1 MVRVRFFRGITAAV
15 CLAAM
20 VSFAGAAD
28 PKSKPAN
35 KDIEALRQTIEEQSK
50 QIEALTQQIA
60 HLTEL
65 LEAHGISTASA
76 TATPSPSPAASPTPE
91 NTGPAMAGVVE
102 TPGTHTV
109 TKGET
114 LTSIAKHYK
123 ITVGEL
129 EKVNKISNDRTL
141 QIGQVLTIP
150 AATPSPTPE
159 EKKENQ

>member
-1 MVRVRFFRGITAAV
+1 MVRVRFFHGITAAA

-20 VSFAGAAD
+20 CSFTHAAD
-28 PKSKPAN
+28 PKSKPANPKPAN
-35 KDIEALRQTIEEQSK
+35 KDIEALRETIEEQSR

-65 LEAHGISTASA
+65 LEAHGIATA
-76 TATPSPSPAASPTPE
+76 TATPAPSPAPE
-91 NTGPAMAGVVE
+91 STAPATAGIVE

-159 EKKENQ
+159 ENKENP